1 MAQARKRGD
10 GYQLRVYC
18 GLDNTPKRQ
27 KIEKHRMWYPE
38 PGMTPKQIEKEL
50 ERQKIL
56 FEEEVRQG
64 KCYDENMTF
73 AQLVEIWDSDYAKK
87 QLAPKTYIR
96 YQDYLR
102 RILPAIGHIKLKA
115 LTPIHLNRFYENLGE
130 EGINKKPLRDK
141 NGKPIGKTKLA
152 EKTIGDH
159 HKLISKV
166 LSLAV
171 QWGLVESNVASRATP
186 PKVPY
191 KEMKYLNEEET
202 KQLIHLLDSEP
213 IQYRTMILMLIHTGM
228 RRGELMGLEWKD
240 IDFENQTVRIAR
252 TSQYVGEFITKEP
265 KTRSGIRVLTL
276 NNTTCRLLKEYRA
289 WQNGEKLKLGD
300 RWIDTDRLFTKWNG
314 EAIYPE
320 TISQWFR
327 KFIKRSGLPYVTLH
341 SLRHTNATL
350 MIAENVDIPTVSKRL
365 GHANTSTTLNVYTH
379 ALEARDKIAS
389 EKLES
394 ILS

>member
-1 MAQARKRGD
+1 MAQARKRGN

-18 GLDNTPKRQ
+18 GLDSPPKRQ

-50 ERQKIL
+50 GRQKIL
-56 FEEEVRQG
+56 FEEEVKQG

-73 AQLVEIWDSDYAKK
+73 AELVKIWDSDYAQK
-87 QLAPKTYIR
+87 QLAPKTYLR
-96 YQDYLR
+96 YQDYLK
-102 RILPAIGHIKLKA
+102 RILPAIGHIKLKN

-130 EGINKKPLRDK
+130 DGIKKV
-141 NGKPIGKTKLA
+141 NGKHKGKLA

-159 HKLISKV
+159 HKLISKI

-171 QWGLVESNVASRATP
+171 QWGLVESNVAQRSTP

-191 KEMKYLNEEET
+191 KETQYLDIEET
-202 KQLIHLLDSEP
+202 KQLIHLLNDEP
-213 IQYRTMILMLIHTGM
+213 IQYRTMILMLIYTGM
-228 RRGELMGLEWKD
+228 RRGELNGLEWKD
-240 IDFENQTVRIAR
+240 IDFEKQTIRISR
-252 TSQYVGEFITKEP
+252 TSQYVGELITKEP
-265 KTRSGIRVLTL
+265 KTRSGLRTITAS
-276 NNTTCRLLKEYRA
+276 NTTCRLLKEYKA
-289 WQNGEKLKLGD
+289 WQKEQKLKLGD
-300 RWIDTDRLFTKWNG
+300 GWIETDRLFTKWNG
-314 EAIYPE
+314 EPIYPE

-327 KFIKRSGLPYVTLH
+327 EFMKRSGLPYVTLH

-365 GHANTSTTLNVYTH
+365 GHANTSTTLNVYSH
-379 ALEARDKIAS
+379 ALAVRDKVAA